1 MSSAKKK
8 KAMKN
13 RVTREGKMLG
23 GYVPTPIV
31 AAIEIWV
38 ARDPERDVSQFI
50 RQAAREKLVAD
61 GIPFEEK
68 NSLPEAA

>member
-1 MSSAKKK
+1 MSEAKKK

-13 RVTREGKMLG
+13 RVTRDGKMLG

-38 ARDPERDVSQFI
+38 SRDPERDVSQFI
-50 RQAAREKLVAD
+50 RQAAREKLVND
-61 GIPFEEK
+61 GIPFNEK
-68 NSLPEAA
+68 NQQPEVA